1 MDGLSETSHGKARW
15 KMGLIYRAGYL
26 GLEQNLVLAY
36 VWQTL
41 SFEAGYATAEQYRN
55 RLSQEMTPA
64 QIAEAERLVAEWE
77 PNPAECEIN
86 SVESNV
92 P

>member
-77 PNPAECEIN
+77 PNPAECETIGSQIEN
-86 SVESNV
+86 
-92 P
+92 